1 MRPRF
6 PYFFRATSSL
16 PAIYLKQVPYTMA
29 QLVTFDSVTRT
40 LAERLAADA
49 AAAAALGEPAP
60 LASQW
65 ATLIV
70 ALTGAASAALV
81 ASLASQPGDTLLSK
95 LNQGRRALGHT
106 HGFAHARARRSKPG
120 AGGSGG
126 AGSGSGAGG
135 AGLGSALT
143 SSDDEVELGTLT
155 SAGGTPG
162 GGPSSATLAAPPK
175 DEDGMLPGSGGAG
188 GGEDGDAD
196 NGSFGPSRSSGSA
209 PPPAGGGIGCAPMC
223 ALAARLGPAGLM
235 LGWDARLAH
244 TGTIVL
250 VQLLIYD
257 AVKAAVGLPVSAH
270 GGGGHG
276 AATEEVARRML
287 ML

>member
-1 MRPRF
+1 
-6 PYFFRATSSL
+6 
-16 PAIYLKQVPYTMA
+16 MA
-29 QLVTFDSVTRT
+29 QLVTYDSVTRT
-40 LAERLAADA
+40 LAARLAADA
-49 AAAAALGEPAP
+49 ATAVALGETPS
-60 LASQW
+60 LAVRW

-70 ALTGAASAALV
+70 ALTGATSAALV

-95 LNQGRRALGHT
+95 LNQGRRALAHT
-106 HGFAHARARRSKPG
+106 HARARRSKPT

-126 AGSGSGAGG
+126 SGGG
-135 AGLGSALT
+135 GPGSAVT
-143 SSDDEVELGTLT
+143 SSDDEVEMGTMT
-155 SAGGTPG
+155 MTAAGGAPG
-162 GGPSSATLAAPPK
+162 GGASLASSSATLAAPPK
-175 DEDGMLPGSGGAG
+175 DEDGMLPVSATGGAGDDPDADGASFGVSGGSSRHSGSGSGSGGG
-188 GGEDGDAD
+188 
-196 NGSFGPSRSSGSA
+196 
-209 PPPAGGGIGCAPMC
+209 GGGIGCAPMC

-276 AATEEVARRML
+276 AATEEAARRML